1 MSEHSVCMDYSYVL
15 CFQSQVRRQEEKSHR
30 FGFFIEKEDS
40 STDLGS
46 TLSPAIYYLQ
56 DLGQVI

>member
-1 MSEHSVCMDYSYVL
+1 MNYSYIL
-15 CFQSQVRRQEEKSHR
+15 YFQSQVRRQEEKNHR

-40 STDLGS
+40 SSDLGS
-46 TLSPAIYYLQ
+46 TLSPAAYYLQ